1 MYKRPFL
8 VLPGGVCVPLEGE
21 YRVEELRGEWYVL
34 GHNSVVRFD
43 SQREAVAKFSE
54 LTGARGPDV
63 LAGRALAQALDLE
76 LDLEQDL
83 DLALALGP
91 DENSSFS

>member
-8 VLPGGVCVPLEGE
+8 VLPGGICVPLEGD

-34 GHNSVVRFD
+34 GNHSVIRFD
-43 SQREAVAKFSE
+43 SEHAAVARFSE

-63 LAGRALAQALDLE
+63 LAGRALARALD

-83 DLALALGP
+83 DLALDLGP
-91 DENSSFS
+91 DGNSSFS